1 MKRKKIAT
9 KKWSAKV
16 TRNDNPSDLQEGVF
30 KYTNPKKIAQSLKK
44 SVENRDSGKADPF
57 RSAMSRITFYV
68 NRAGKNLAPAQV
80 VRLDQAMNELRILFG
95 KPKHAA

>member
-16 TRNDNPSDLQEGVF
+16 TRNDKPSDLHTGIF
-30 KYTNPKKIAQSLKK
+30 NSTNPKKIAQSLKK
-44 SVENRDSGKADPF
+44 IVENRESGKADPF
-57 RSAMSRITFYV
+57 RSAMSRITFYI

-80 VRLDQAMNELRILFG
+80 VRLGQAKNELRILFG
-95 KPKHAA
+95 KANHAA